1 MEDNIHVARI
11 ATALE
16 KIAELMKNAE
26 SREVNMLKKANIAE
40 SKSIKAKSKQQLME
54 AKMEAIKSR
63 NANKKKA

>member
-1 MEDNIHVARI
+1 MEDNIHIARI

>member
-1 MEDNIHVARI
+1 MEDNIHIARI

-40 SKSIKAKSKQQLME
+40 SKSIKAKSKQRLME

>member
-1 MEDNIHVARI
+1 MEDNIHIARI

-40 SKSIKAKSKQQLME
+40 SKSIKAKSKQKLME

>member
-1 MEDNIHVARI
+1 MEDNMHIARI

-16 KIAELMKNAE
+16 KIAVLMENTERREINLTRKNKIE
-26 SREVNMLKKANIAE
+26 E
-40 SKSIKAKSKQQLME
+40 SKVIKAKSKQQLME

>member
-1 MEDNIHVARI
+1 MEDNIHIARI

-26 SREVNMLKKANIAE
+26 SREINLTRKIKIEE
-40 SKSIKAKSKQQLME
+40 SKVIKAKSKQQLME

-63 NANKKKA
+63 NANKKKD

>member
-1 MEDNIHVARI
+1 MEESIHIARI

-26 SREVNMLKKANIAE
+26 SREINMLKKANIAE

>member
-1 MEDNIHVARI
+1 MEDNIHIARI

-40 SKSIKAKSKQQLME
+40 SKSIKAKSKQQLMD

>member
-1 MEDNIHVARI
+1 MEDNIHIARI

-26 SREVNMLKKANIAE
+26 SREINLTRKIKIEE
-40 SKSIKAKSKQQLME
+40 SKVIKAKSKQQLME

>member
-1 MEDNIHVARI
+1 MEDNIHIARI

-26 SREVNMLKKANIAE
+26 SREINMLKKANIAE

>member
-1 MEDNIHVARI
+1 MEESIHIARI

-16 KIAELMKNAE
+16 KIATLMENTE
-26 SREVNMLKKANIAE
+26 RREINLTRKIKIEE
-40 SKSIKAKSKQQLME
+40 SKVIKAKSKQQLME

>member
-1 MEDNIHVARI
+1 MEDNIHIARI

-40 SKSIKAKSKQQLME
+40 SKSIKERSKQNLME

>member
-1 MEDNIHVARI
+1 MEDNMHIARI

-16 KIAELMKNAE
+16 KIAVLMENTE
-26 SREVNMLKKANIAE
+26 RREINLTRKIKIEE
-40 SKSIKAKSKQQLME
+40 SKVIKAKSKQQLME

>member
-1 MEDNIHVARI
+1 MEESIHIARI

-26 SREVNMLKKANIAE
+26 SREINMLKKANIAE

-54 AKMEAIKSR
+54 AKMRAINSR
-63 NANKKKA
+63 SANKKKD

>member
-1 MEDNIHVARI
+1 MEDNIHIARI

-40 SKSIKAKSKQQLME
+40 SKSIKAKSKQNLME
-54 AKMEAIKSR
+54 AKMDAIKSR

>member
-1 MEDNIHVARI
+1 MEESIHIARI

-16 KIAELMKNAE
+16 KITELMKNAE
-26 SREVNMLKKANIAE
+26 SREINMLKKANIAE

>member
-1 MEDNIHVARI
+1 MEESIHIARI

-63 NANKKKA
+63 NANKKKD